1 MVSEDMKTRSQIKA
15 AIFFLFLGLAFF
27 SLDAS
32 ADVDGI
38 GVLDDVLAR
47 YSAVATTWSNTI
59 TARATWLFWT
69 LVLISMVW
77 TFGMMALRKAD
88 MGEFFAEFVRFTIFT
103 GFFWWLLI
111 NGPHFALSIMDS
123 LRQIGGA
130 AAGTGPDLTPS
141 GIVDIGFQIF
151 SKVIVQSSAWS
162 PVNSAIGILMSVVIL
177 VIMALIGVNMLL
189 LLISGWILAYAGV
202 FFLGFGGA
210 RWTSDIAIN
219 YYKTVLS
226 IAAQLFTMVLLVGIG
241 KSFVDM
247 YYAGMSSGIRLNELG
262 VMLIVSVVLLVLVNR
277 VPPMI
282 GQIPMGG
289 GAGAIGGGFGAG
301 AVVTA
306 AAMAGAAAAT
316 MGAAAVAGTASMAG
330 GAQALMTAFTKA
342 NAAESAGSGAS
353 ALMAAISHGGASGAN
368 SSKGGSPLADA
379 MGNDTDSPSLQTG
392 GSNNGKDAG
401 VSLSRSDAQ
410 GEGGDNGGSKAGDPT
425 TSSQS
430 RDADTS
436 TIGSN
441 SEGNGATKGEKAK
454 SKLAGTLAS
463 VGKVAAKTGLV
474 SAGTAAN
481 LARGTMDV
489 AKAKWGS
496 TKQAALDRIGETT
509 GGKIAA
515 AIQVRN
521 EASQT
526 STSATSSFDG
536 NSLSAGNPEPVDAEA
551 EVAAFRDKGSNK
563 EA

>member
-1 MVSEDMKTRSQIKA
+1 VVKYDYC
-15 AIFFLFLGLAFF
+15 
-27 SLDAS
+27 AS
-32 ADVDGI
+32 NMA
-38 GVLDDVLAR
+38 VLDV
-47 YSAVATTWSNTI
+47 
-59 TARATWLFWT
+59 
-69 LVLISMVW
+69 
-77 TFGMMALRKAD
+77 
-88 MGEFFAEFVRFTIFT
+88 
-103 GFFWWLLI
+103 
-111 NGPHFALSIMDS
+111 
-123 LRQIGGA
+123 
-130 AAGTGPDLTPS
+130 
-141 GIVDIGFQIF
+141 
-151 SKVIVQSSAWS
+151 
-162 PVNSAIGILMSVVIL
+162 
-177 VIMALIGVNMLL
+177 
-189 LLISGWILAYAGV
+189 
-202 FFLGFGGA
+202 
-210 RWTSDIAIN
+210 
-219 YYKTVLS
+219 
-226 IAAQLFTMVLLVGIG
+226 
-241 KSFVDM
+241 
-247 YYAGMSSGIRLNELG
+247 
-262 VMLIVSVVLLVLVNR
+262 
-277 VPPMI
+277 

-289 GAGAIGGGFGAG
+289 GAGAIGGGFGAD

-306 AAMAGAAAAT
+306 AAMAGAAAAS

-441 SEGNGATKGEKAK
+441 SEGNGATKGEKTK